1 MIAASQNLQN
11 NRERLLPSP
20 FGCSWLCMSCL
31 LDRDLG
37 NMSYT
42 VYLDMIWGQS
52 VGFKQRG
59 RRRLTE
65 RLHYLKWLFVFNF
78 TFQLIS
84 SGSGHREVITDADEP
99 ARTRECVSVFCST
112 LLSVWMCQKHA
123 ACLESWTSAETL
135 CVLVLFFRFKKRKN
149 WSSTG
154 QIFTLMS
161 SVCWILL
168 FPWCNVGFL
177 LKLLCRRPCL
187 PDKGFCI
194 KQ

>member
-1 MIAASQNLQN
+1 MHGGN
-11 NRERLLPSP
+11 NCLSVPANNWERLLPSP
-20 FGCSWLCMSCL
+20 FGCFWLCMSCL

-84 SGSGHREVITDADEP
+84 SGSGHREVITDTDEP
-99 ARTRECVSVFCST
+99 ARTGERVFVLISEWVCVYVYMHTACMKCWNST
-112 LLSVWMCQKHA
+112 EMFVLKCLSKY
-123 ACLESWTSAETL
+123 
-135 CVLVLFFRFKKRKN
+135 
-149 WSSTG
+149 
-154 QIFTLMS
+154 
-161 SVCWILL
+161 
-168 FPWCNVGFL
+168 
-177 LKLLCRRPCL
+177 
-187 PDKGFCI
+187 I
-194 KQ
+194 KEI